1 MPHHPQPIEDLPP
14 ISTRSLSQLR
24 QECQA
29 QLDRFRRTHNRDVAS
44 RSCDEILRRA
54 AAGDAAAFDVLWE
67 ISIPLVRSHCP
78 PELLFAIDDVQQLVA
93 ERLIRKFRSRTS
105 PYRAE
110 GFAAYRTYLN
120 LTLKSVCLNM
130 QQRDPACES
139 LNRLHTTRRLEA
151 VEPSTIRRV
160 ERLLMLQRCMALL
173 PDDLHREVFRLRIV
187 LQEEVETIV
196 AELQPLAPGLTLR
209 EVYRL
214 AERNIRLLR
223 NMPEVREMLEIDGG
237 KS

>member
-1 MPHHPQPIEDLPP
+1 MPHHPQPVDDLPP
-14 ISTRSLSQLR
+14 IGKRSLSQLR

-29 QLDRFRRTHNRDVAS
+29 QLDQFRRTRDRDVAS

-54 AAGDAAAFDVLWE
+54 VAGDAAAFDALWD

-78 PELLFAIDDVQQLVA
+78 PELLVAIDDVQQLVA

-105 PYRAE
+105 PYRAD

-120 LTLKSVCLNM
+120 LTVKSVCLNM

-139 LNRLHTTRRLEA
+139 LNRLHATRRLEP
-151 VEPSTIRRV
+151 VEPSTIRSV
-160 ERLLMLQRCMALL
+160 ERLLVLQRCMALL
-173 PDDLHREVFRLRIV
+173 PDDLHREVFRRRIV
-187 LQEEVETIV
+187 LQEDVSTIV
-196 AELQPLAPGLTLR
+196 TELQPLVPGLTTQD
-209 EVYRL
+209 VYRL
-214 AERNIRLLR
+214 TERSIRLLR
-223 NMPEVREMLEIDGG
+223 SMPEVREMLEIDGG